1 MDPSRFEDTLRT
13 FAAAAGRRDAVRS
26 LAALGLGAVSA
37 LGLAGDADGAGGKRR
52 SKHRDRQRK
61 QKDSA
66 SGAAGAEAKKKK
78 KKAKP
83 GPAGPGGPTGPAGP
97 TGATGSIDN
106 LSTIDV
112 FQNAQLGGNLFDT
125 ATLTP
130 RCPDVN
136 GKVLGGGFDCA
147 VSGGLSSEVTVNAA
161 FPTARDGDTPEGF
174 QVEFTRTATVV
185 SGNIAVTAFV
195 KCTL

>member
-1 MDPSRFEDTLRT
+1 MDQSRFDATLRR

-26 LAALGLGAVSA
+26 LGALGLGALAA
-37 LGLAGDADGAGGKRR
+37 LGLTGDAANARDKRRGKRR
-52 SKHRDRQRK
+52 GPQRNQHK
-61 QKDSA
+61 PGPA
-66 SGAAGAEAKKKK
+66 SAGAEAKKKK
-78 KKAKP
+78 KPKP
-83 GPAGPGGPTGPAGP
+83 GPAGPGGPTGPTGPMGAAG
-97 TGATGSIDN
+97 AIDKFT
-106 LSTIDV
+106 TIDV

-136 GKVLGGGFDCA
+136 SKVLGGGFDCA
-147 VSGGLSSEVTVNAA
+147 VSGGLSSEITVNAA

-174 QVEFTRTATVV
+174 QVEFTRTDTVV
-185 SGNIAVTAFV
+185 SGAISVTAFV

>member
-1 MDPSRFEDTLRT
+1 MDSSRLDAALRS

-26 LAALGLGAVSA
+26 LGALGLGALAA
-37 LGLAGDADGAGGKRR
+37 LGLSGDAGARDERGKKR
-52 SKHRDRQRK
+52 RDRQRNRK
-61 QKDSA
+61 ASA
-66 SGAAGAEAKKKK
+66 SEAIGAEARKKKK
-78 KKAKP
+78 SKP
-83 GPAGPGGPTGPAGP
+83 GPAGPGGPTGPTGP
-97 TGATGSIDN
+97 TGPAGSIAN
-106 LSTIDV
+106 FSTIDV
-112 FQNAQLGGNLFDT
+112 FQNAQLGGALFDT

-136 GKVLGGGFDCA
+136 GKVLGGGFSCA

-174 QVEFTRTATVV
+174 QVEFTRTGTAV
-185 SGNIAVTAFV
+185 SGSIVVTAFV